1 MNPEP
6 VSPALTMAEP
16 KVLTLFG
23 SGKPL
28 CFCGALAERQGLP
41 VGGRSTYSTLC
52 HVHWKSERELLTE
65 AIARA
70 GQRLRELGA

>member
-41 VGGRSTYSTLC
+41 VGGRSTYCTLC
-52 HVHWKSERELLTE
+52 HVHWKSERKLTPE
-65 AIARA
+65 AEASA
-70 GQRLRELGA
+70 DKRLPELGG